1 MNSRPAIIGG
11 APIMGDQEV
20 GIVRPSI
27 ADYTTPELMSRI
39 QDVLLSNQVTNGV
52 NVRRLEEEMAEYLG
66 VEHVAAVSSC
76 TLGQVLALQAAG
88 IVDREV
94 IVPSFTIAATANAAY
109 WNRCKVVLADL
120 DKETYN
126 ISLEHVEELINENT
140 GAIMPVHVFGN
151 PNYIDELQALG
162 DKYGVPVVY
171 DSAQAFGSTY
181 KGKKLGGFGT
191 FEVFSGSP
199 TKHFTSAEGGFV
211 ASNDA
216 ELANMIRLTRNYGV
230 LPNYD
235 CIMPGLNARMPEI
248 NAVIGRAIMKGTDG
262 FISRRNTYA
271 ARYMELMS
279 DLPGLSFQKVNPD
292 GISSYNYF
300 AMMIE
305 AEEFGL
311 TNRDMEIA
319 LKAENIGTKV
329 YYHPPIHQQKV
340 YRTDPP
346 LVLPNTEW
354 LTERIICLPMYND
367 MEDTLLEQITG
378 AIRRI
383 RDNRESVRAALSGQR
398 AAA

>member
-66 VEHVAAVSSC
+66 VDHVAAVSSC

-151 PNYIDELQALG
+151 PNYIDELEALASR
-162 DKYGVPVVY
+162 YGVPVVY
-171 DSAQAFGSTY
+171 DAAQA
-181 KGKKLGGFGT
+181 
-191 FEVFSGSP
+191 ECPSG
-199 TKHFTSAEGGFV
+199 H
-211 ASNDA
+211 
-216 ELANMIRLTRNYGV
+216 IRGPFR
-230 LPNYD
+230 
-235 CIMPGLNARMPEI
+235 
-248 NAVIGRAIMKGTDG
+248 
-262 FISRRNTYA
+262 
-271 ARYMELMS
+271 
-279 DLPGLSFQKVNPD
+279 
-292 GISSYNYF
+292 
-300 AMMIE
+300 
-305 AEEFGL
+305 
-311 TNRDMEIA
+311 
-319 LKAENIGTKV
+319 
-329 YYHPPIHQQKV
+329 
-340 YRTDPP
+340 DPP
-346 LVLPNTEW
+346 EW
-354 LTERIICLPMYND
+354 TPDRL
-367 MEDTLLEQITG
+367 
-378 AIRRI
+378 RRP
-383 RDNRESVRAALSGQR
+383 G
-398 AAA
+398 